1 MLERKILMFARNFVR
16 GLKYLNE
23 MEDGKNEFGRRWNW
37 RDVGNLE
44 IYKWKRFEEEKFV
57 RKIYDN
63 QEWWRERF

>member
-37 RDVGNLE
+37 KDVGNL
-44 IYKWKRFEEEKFV
+44 KKFTNRREKFMMIENGGEKDFDV
-57 RKIYDN
+57 Y
-63 QEWWRERF
+63 